1 LRLSAFGLLT
11 DENIHPVVVAELRAM
26 GFDVY
31 DVCENGLFGRD
42 DIALLQLAQ
51 SQGRVVV
58 THDSDFGTLTV
69 ARLEPFVG
77 IIYLRPGHIDPQF
90 TKESLRLVVAQDLE
104 LVPPFIVVA
113 KRTANSVTIRVRNLP
128 AF

>member
-1 LRLSAFGLLT
+1 MRLSDFSLLT
-11 DENIHPVVVAELRAM
+11 DENIPAAVVAELRAM

-31 DVCENGLFGRD
+31 DVCENDLFGWD
-42 DIALLQLAQ
+42 DSALLQLAH
-51 SQGRVVV
+51 SQGCAVV

-90 TKESLRLVVAQDLE
+90 TIESLRLVVAQGLDLA
-104 LVPPFIVVA
+104 PPFIVVA
-113 KRTANSVTIRVRNLP
+113 KRIANSVTIRIRNL
-128 AF
+128 

>member
-1 LRLSAFGLLT
+1 VRLSDFGLLT

-31 DVCENGLFGRD
+31 DVRKNGLFGRD
-42 DIALLQLAQ
+42 DSALLQLAQ
-51 SQGRVVV
+51 SQGRAVV
-58 THDSDFGTLTV
+58 THDRDFGTLTV

-90 TKESLRLVVAQDLE
+90 TIESLRLVVAQDVE
-104 LVPPFIVVA
+104 LLPPFIVVA
-113 KRTANSVTIRVRNLP
+113 KRTANSVTIRVRNL
-128 AF
+128 

>member
-1 LRLSAFGLLT
+1 MKLSGLGLLT
-11 DENIHPVVVAELRAM
+11 DENIHAEVVAGLRAM

-31 DVCENGLFGRD
+31 DVRENGLFGWD
-42 DIALLQLAQ
+42 DSALLQLAY
-51 SQGRVVV
+51 SQGRAVV

-69 ARLEPFVG
+69 ARLEPFLG

-90 TKESLRLVVAQDLE
+90 TIESVRLIVAQDLE

-113 KRTANSVTIRVRNLP
+113 KRTANSVTIRVRNL
-128 AF
+128 